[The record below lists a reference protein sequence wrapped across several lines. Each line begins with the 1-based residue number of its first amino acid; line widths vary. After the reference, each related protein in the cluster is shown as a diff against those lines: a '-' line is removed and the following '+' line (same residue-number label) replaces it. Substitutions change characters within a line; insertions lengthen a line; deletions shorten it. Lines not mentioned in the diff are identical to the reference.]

1 MDPNPEIML
10 VQLTPGDR
18 ILFYTDGLI
27 EARDLAGAWI
37 ELDEA
42 LLGTLGSDSFEDALG
57 GLLARLEDR
66 AGPQQDDL
74 ALLLVEC
81 LPPRDPQGP
90 AHPPA

>member
-42 LLGTLGSDSFEDALG
+42 LLGTLGSDSFE
-57 GLLARLEDR
+57 E
-66 AGPQQDDL
+66 QDDL